1 MKKLFAIILCAAA
14 VFLTACGNSA
24 DESKAETTTTEAA
37 VATESHTT
45 ELYSG
50 VTTIYE
56 RPLRMRGDYDS
67 VPTMTFPAPLPE
79 KERTT
84 VKIRTSKKDPYS
96 YVVKKYYENLVETQG
111 LDAVERARYFLYDI
125 DGDGS
130 EELIFGQLDVLG
142 GTDVYDI
149 RVTID
154 EAPMVYGMM
163 IVDVYSIIDGKPFRQ
178 DKINLSGGG
187 AYETQ
192 ILSNGIMKS
201 CRDTP
206 YFPLYS
212 YYKFTDGVGDYVA
225 ALVMYRNGTFAYRG
239 KNSREDEFISQEE
252 FNRRIAEIE
261 DGAHPIEIKWKRL
274 QDYGK

>member
-1 MKKLFAIILCAAA
+1 MCIRDSY
-14 VFLTACGNSA
+14 TT
-24 DESKAETTTTEAA
+24 DE
-37 VATESHTT
+37 
-45 ELYSG
+45 L
-50 VTTIYE
+50 
-56 RPLRMRGDYDS
+56 
-67 VPTMTFPAPLPE
+67 
-79 KERTT
+79 
-84 VKIRTSKKDPYS
+84 
-96 YVVKKYYENLVETQG
+96 
-111 LDAVERARYFLYDI
+111 
-125 DGDGS
+125 
-130 EELIFGQLDVLG
+130 
-142 GTDVYDI
+142 
-149 RVTID
+149 
-154 EAPMVYGMM
+154 PMVYGMM

-225 ALVMYRNGTFAYRG
+225 ALIMYRDGTFVYSD
-239 KNSREDEFISQEE
+239 KNGDEYISQEE

-261 DGAHPIEIKWKRL
+261 DGAHPIEIEWKRL

>member
-1 MKKLFAIILCAAA
+1 MILISLILVLSAAP
-14 VFLTACGNSA
+14 SA
-24 DESKAETTTTEAA
+24 LAHPGRTDANGG
-37 VATESHTT
+37 HTDRST
-45 ELYSG
+45 GEYHYHHG
-50 VTTIYE
+50 Y
-56 RPLRMRGDYDS
+56 
-67 VPTMTFPAPLPE
+67 PAH
-79 KERTT
+79 
-84 VKIRTSKKDPYS
+84 
-96 YVVKKYYENLVETQG
+96 QH
-111 LDAVERARYFLYDI
+111 YDI

-225 ALVMYRNGTFAYRG
+225 ALIMYRDGTFVYSD
-239 KNSREDEFISQEE
+239 KNGDEYISQEE

-261 DGAHPIEIKWKRL
+261 DGAHPVELEWKHL